1 MRVITG
7 TARGRVL
14 KTLNGDATRPTTG
27 KVKEA
32 IFSSIQFELEGRRV
46 LDLFAGS
53 GGMGI
58 EALSRGAEHAVFIDS
73 NSDAAAVV
81 RENLQTTGFT
91 ANSVVL
97 CRKGEDF
104 LLTCK
109 EQFDVVF
116 LDPPYGLNC
125 IPQLFPMV
133 LPHLSDHA
141 VVVCEHAA
149 ASPLPE
155 TFGEFKAGKMKKY
168 GTIAVTIYRKR

>member
-14 KTLNGDATRPTTG
+14 KTLSGEATRPTTG

-32 IFSSIQFELEGRRV
+32 VFSSIQFELEGRRV

-58 EALSRGAEHAVFIDS
+58 EALSRGADHAVFIDS
-73 NSDAAAVV
+73 NPAAAAVV

-91 ANSVVL
+91 QNSVVL

-109 EQFDVVF
+109 EEFDVVF
-116 LDPPYGLNC
+116 LDPPYGQEC
-125 IPQLFPMV
+125 IPTLLPSL
-133 LPHLSDHA
+133 LPHLSPYA

-149 ASPLPE
+149 TSVLPE
-155 TFGEFKAGKMKKY
+155 EFGGFTAGKTKKY

>member
-14 KTLNGDATRPTTG
+14 KTLSGDATRPTTG

-58 EALSRGAEHAVFIDS
+58 EALSRGASHSVFIDS
-73 NSDAAAVV
+73 NPAAVTV
-81 RENLQTTGFT
+81 IKENLQTTGFVH
-91 ANSVVL
+91 NSVVL
-97 CRKGEDF
+97 CRKGEEF

-109 EQFDVVF
+109 EEFDVVF
-116 LDPPYGLNC
+116 LDPPYGLEC
-125 IPQLFPMV
+125 IPNLLPLL
-133 LPHLSDHA
+133 LPHLSPYG
-141 VVVCEHAA
+141 VVVCEHA
-149 ASPLPE
+149 SPSALPE
-155 TFGEFKAGKMKKY
+155 EFGEFKAGKTKKY